1 MADGPIDDTPQTGE
15 GDTDQ
20 SNGNVIQL
28 KEHRGGDTTGGKLT
42 GKQMAFADNVIK
54 GMDQT
59 AAYRASGYSTGN
71 MADKTVWEAASRLFA
86 NSKVSARINA
96 ARRRLAEA
104 AVHTSMSLR
113 HLIENELLATIK
125 EPDTEGGKLRA
136 LELLGR
142 SDRAAYFTTRM
153 ADVTQELTAEEV
165 EEELKAKLA
174 KAFGGDAS

>member
-1 MADGPIDDTPQTGE
+1 MTDGPVDDEPQVG
-15 GDTDQ
+15 GSDTDTD
-20 SNGNVIQL
+20 NGNVIQL

-59 AAYRASGYSTGN
+59 AAYRAAGYSTEN

-96 ARRRLAEA
+96 SRRRLEAA
-104 AVHTSMSLR
+104 AVHTAMSLR
-113 HLIENELLATIK
+113 HLIENELLAMIK
-125 EPDTEGGKLRA
+125 EPETEGGKLRA

-142 SDRAAYFTTRM
+142 SSRASFFTDRV
-153 ADVTQELTAEEV
+153 ADVSKELTAEEV
-165 EEELKAKLA
+165 ETELKAKLV

>member
-1 MADGPIDDTPQTGE
+1 MADGPVDDTPQTGE
-15 GDTDQ
+15 GDTDPP
-20 SNGNVIQL
+20 NGNVVQL

-59 AAYRASGYSTGN
+59 AAYRAAGYSTEN

-96 ARRRLAEA
+96 SRRRLEE
-104 AVHTSMSLR
+104 VELHTAISLR

-136 LELLGR
+136 LGLLGR
-142 SDRAAYFTTRM
+142 SNRAAFFTDRV

-165 EEELKAKLA
+165 ETELKAKLT